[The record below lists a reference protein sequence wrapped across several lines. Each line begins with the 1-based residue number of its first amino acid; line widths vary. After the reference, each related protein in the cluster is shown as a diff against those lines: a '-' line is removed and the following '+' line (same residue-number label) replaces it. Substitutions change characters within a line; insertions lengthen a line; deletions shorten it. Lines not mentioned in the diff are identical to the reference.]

1 MNTNKNISQI
11 NIPHDT
17 IGCLVPHNIQ
27 LPIHGKQGGPLE
39 GKTFI
44 VKDLYNIEG
53 RKTGNGSPDF
63 YANTEPATETAVT
76 VQKLLD
82 SGANLV
88 GISICDEFFYSL
100 TGINAHYG
108 TPQNLNAPGRLPGG
122 SSSGSAA
129 ALTAKLCDFTLGSD
143 TGGSV
148 RIPASFCGLYGI
160 RPTHGRVDLSGGRAM
175 APSFDTA
182 GWFCN
187 DPSLFKTLGSI
198 LLDNK
203 SAYSHTEQLMLAIDC
218 FKKADPEV
226 SKALRKTIEAV
237 SSIFPSIS
245 EVTVAPDGLD
255 HWSEAFRIIQASEVK
270 ETNLPW
276 VQKNEPDLGPGIKER
291 FAMAANITL
300 RESETAKKTRK
311 NIRNHLNELF
321 RPGKILCLP
330 TSPVIAPKTDTT
342 PDGLEFFRSNALAL
356 TCISGL
362 SGFPQVSIPATS
374 VENCPV
380 GLSFIGGPGTDELLL
395 DLALQLSPF
404 CT

>member
-1 MNTNKNISQI
+1 MRRRESRVMQFKVFSIS
-11 NIPHDT
+11 
-17 IGCLVPHNIQ
+17 
-27 LPIHGKQGGPLE
+27 
-39 GKTFI
+39 
-44 VKDLYNIEG
+44 
-53 RKTGNGSPDF
+53 F
-63 YANTEPATETAVT
+63 YT
-76 VQKLLD
+76 V
-82 SGANLV
+82 
-88 GISICDEFFYSL
+88 
-100 TGINAHYG
+100 H
-108 TPQNLNAPGRLPGG
+108 
-122 SSSGSAA
+122 
-129 ALTAKLCDFTLGSD
+129 

-276 VQKNEPDLGPGIKER
+276 VQKNKPDLGPGIKER

-300 RESETAKKTRK
+300 KESETAKKTRK

-330 TSPVIAPKTDTT
+330 TSPVIAPKINTT